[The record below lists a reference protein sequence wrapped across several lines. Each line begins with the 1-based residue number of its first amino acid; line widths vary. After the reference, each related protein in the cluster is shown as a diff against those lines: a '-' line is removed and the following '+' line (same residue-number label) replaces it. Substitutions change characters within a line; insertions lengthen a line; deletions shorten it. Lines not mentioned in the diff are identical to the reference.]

1 MWPEVPWRTWLL
13 LLLPLVATAAAPR
26 GVEQRNHGD
35 MLGCGEP
42 RVVIPPSSK
51 LPEGNLTLIAQDKS
65 KGVTWVVRVDQPAA
79 SKNSGF
85 QAGRSGAAL
94 LVVQLGEAGLS
105 GDSLTCTYAWF
116 PNPTQAAPWL
126 CPSTSLLL
134 AMRQRVVARQGK
146 LLRLLTWPAERPALR
161 HCRHPQQTFGHMAR
175 HGHGRVAFW

>member
-1 MWPEVPWRTWLL
+1 ML

-85 QAGRSGAAL
+85 QAGRSGAARHVGYMAIAL
-94 LVVQLGEAGLS
+94 PAEAGNHETALS
-105 GDSLTCTYAWF
+105 PDGTLTAS
-116 PNPTQAAPWL
+116 ARIAV
-126 CPSTSLLL
+126 SAL
-134 AMRQRVVARQGK
+134 ARRKACAGCKASNAGMR
-146 LLRLLTWPAERPALR
+146 
-161 HCRHPQQTFGHMAR
+161 C
-175 HGHGRVAFW
+175 